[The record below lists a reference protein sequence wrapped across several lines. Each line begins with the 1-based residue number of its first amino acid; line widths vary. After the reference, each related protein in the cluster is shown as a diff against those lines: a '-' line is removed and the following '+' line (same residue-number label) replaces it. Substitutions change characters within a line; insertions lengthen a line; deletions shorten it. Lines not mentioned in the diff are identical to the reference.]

1 MYFDIAICII
11 TYNRGKRA
19 LENVENILK
28 NIKKN
33 FCVLVL
39 NNGSNL
45 GVKEYKRIEDLS
57 KENSQL
63 FYKRHKTNLQVHGN
77 FRACFDFNHSKYIM
91 ILSDEDF
98 VNIDGLDDILND
110 LKNYNNVAACR
121 TSIEP
126 HKDLI
131 TPGNSY
137 IYPNEY
143 FMAGVSALNGF
154 SFFGNYIS
162 GIIYNLELIKKTDL
176 LNILDRH
183 INSHQS
189 YPHLYFDLLVASIF
203 DIILTSKVA
212 VIERHAEQT
221 LIENGTSKISS
232 AHIGLYGYPERTKQ
246 FLAFRDAIQQS
257 VELVGL
263 KTDGEKINLFINLFF
278 KLVYKYFFLIFEA
291 NINNYTSNYMEKTL
305 LMESFFYLISSSV
318 VEHPYIGSNQA
329 IVTDYLIKIYQE
341 HKERLLN

>member
-1 MYFDIAICII
+1 
-11 TYNRGKRA
+11 
-19 LENVENILK
+19 
-28 NIKKN
+28 
-33 FCVLVL
+33 
-39 NNGSNL
+39 
-45 GVKEYKRIEDLS
+45 
-57 KENSQL
+57 
-63 FYKRHKTNLQVHGN
+63 
-77 FRACFDFNHSKYIM
+77 
-91 ILSDEDF
+91 
-98 VNIDGLDDILND
+98 
-110 LKNYNNVAACR
+110 
-121 TSIEP
+121 
-126 HKDLI
+126 
-131 TPGNSY
+131 
-137 IYPNEY
+137 
-143 FMAGVSALNGF
+143 MAGASALNGF
-154 SFFGNYIS
+154 SFFGNYVS

>member
-19 LENVENILK
+19 LENVENILQ

-45 GVKEYKRIEDLS
+45 GGEEYKIIEDLS

-63 FYKRHKTNLQVHGN
+63 FYKRHVTNTQFYGN
-77 FRACFDFNHSKYIM
+77 FRSCFDFNNSKYIM

-131 TPGNSY
+131 TLGNSY

-143 FMAGVSALNGF
+143 FIAGASALNGF

-257 VELVGL
+257 VELAGL
-263 KTDGEKINLFINLFF
+263 KTDGEKINLFISKSRHINKMPKCFISWPYSCPSINL
-278 KLVYKYFFLIFEA
+278 
-291 NINNYTSNYMEKTL
+291 
-305 LMESFFYLISSSV
+305 
-318 VEHPYIGSNQA
+318 
-329 IVTDYLIKIYQE
+329 
-341 HKERLLN
+341 

>member
-11 TYNRGKRA
+11 TYNRSKRA
-19 LENVENILK
+19 LEYVEKKKK

-63 FYKRHKTNLQVHGN
+63 FYKRHDTNTQFYGN
-77 FRACFDFNHSKYIM
+77 FRSCFDFNNSKYIM

-221 LIENGTSKISS
+221 LIENGTSKVSS

>member
-19 LENVENILK
+19 LENVENILQ

-63 FYKRHKTNLQVHGN
+63 FYKRHVTNTQFYGN
-77 FRACFDFNHSKYIM
+77 FRSCFDFNNSKYIM

-203 DIILTSKVA
+203 DIIFDISMTGNGGKPNLLSNSLEN
-212 VIERHAEQT
+212 ISYT
-221 LIENGTSKISS
+221 L
-232 AHIGLYGYPERTKQ
+232 
-246 FLAFRDAIQQS
+246 
-257 VELVGL
+257 V
-263 KTDGEKINLFINLFF
+263 
-278 KLVYKYFFLIFEA
+278 
-291 NINNYTSNYMEKTL
+291 
-305 LMESFFYLISSSV
+305 
-318 VEHPYIGSNQA
+318 
-329 IVTDYLIKIYQE
+329 
-341 HKERLLN
+341 

>member
-45 GVKEYKRIEDLS
+45 GVEEYKRIEDLS

-77 FRACFDFNHSKYIM
+77 FRSCFDFNNSKYIM

-183 INSHQS
+183 INSHKS
-189 YPHLYFDLLVASIF
+189 YPHL
-203 DIILTSKVA
+203 
-212 VIERHAEQT
+212 
-221 LIENGTSKISS
+221 
-232 AHIGLYGYPERTKQ
+232 
-246 FLAFRDAIQQS
+246 
-257 VELVGL
+257 
-263 KTDGEKINLFINLFF
+263 
-278 KLVYKYFFLIFEA
+278 
-291 NINNYTSNYMEKTL
+291 
-305 LMESFFYLISSSV
+305 
-318 VEHPYIGSNQA
+318 
-329 IVTDYLIKIYQE
+329 
-341 HKERLLN
+341 

>member
-45 GVKEYKRIEDLS
+45 GVEEYKRIEDLS

-63 FYKRHKTNLQVHGN
+63 FYKRHDTNTQFYGN
-77 FRACFDFNHSKYIM
+77 FRSCFDFNHSKYIM

-154 SFFGNYIS
+154 SFFGNYVS
-162 GIIYNLELIKKTDL
+162 GIIYNLELIKNTDL
-176 LNILDRH
+176 LNILDKNITLH
-183 INSHQS
+183 KA
-189 YPHLYFDLLVASIF
+189 YPH
-203 DIILTSKVA
+203 
-212 VIERHAEQT
+212 
-221 LIENGTSKISS
+221 
-232 AHIGLYGYPERTKQ
+232 
-246 FLAFRDAIQQS
+246 
-257 VELVGL
+257 
-263 KTDGEKINLFINLFF
+263 
-278 KLVYKYFFLIFEA
+278 
-291 NINNYTSNYMEKTL
+291 M
-305 LMESFFYLISSSV
+305 
-318 VEHPYIGSNQA
+318 
-329 IVTDYLIKIYQE
+329 
-341 HKERLLN
+341 